1 MPTIPAGF
9 AEATFIFNVSGKVRD
24 CTWSLGFDVTDFGTL
39 TAFEMAD
46 ELRAIWTA
54 TDCPYVA
61 GQIATGWTFQ
71 GVSVT
76 KQLEDG
82 PISAQSLFPVVGTV
96 SVGPLPVN
104 CALLFAKQT
113 TAGGRRN
120 RGRAFV
126 PPVHLSETDIN
137 AIGVITADTTSLQ
150 GRYTE
155 AVNDSISSGYQ
166 PCLFHQSAPFTP
178 TDVTGLSLSSLIATQ
193 RRRMRS

>member
-9 AEATFIFNVSGKVRD
+9 AEATFVFNVTGKVRD
-24 CTWSLGFDVTDFGTL
+24 CTWSLGFDIEDFGTL
-39 TAFEMAD
+39 SPEDMAN
-46 ELRAIWTA
+46 EIRTIF
-54 TDCPYVA
+54 TDSDAPYVA
-61 GQIATGWTFQ
+61 GQIAVGWTFQ

-76 KQLEDG
+76 KQLEEG
-82 PISAQSLFPVVGTV
+82 PLTGQSLFPVVGTV

-104 CALLFAKQT
+104 CSLLFTKQT

-137 AIGVITADTTSLQ
+137 AIGVITADVSGLQ
-150 GRYTE
+150 GRYD
-155 AVNDSISSGYQ
+155 AAIANLGAIGYD
-166 PCLFHQSAPFTP
+166 PVLFHQSAPFTP
-178 TDVTGLSLSSLIATQ
+178 TPVTGLALSSLIATQ